1 MEESQEL
8 ALTQLR
14 KSVEKL
20 SSSTEGHDNPT
31 LMRFLV
37 ARSMDPGKAAKM
49 FVDWKKWRASMVPP
63 NGISDLEVK
72 NELEFKKICLQGST
86 KSGHPLVLV
95 ITSKHFPSKD
105 QANFKKFIVYVLDK
119 TIASGIKGKEVGD
132 EKLVAVIDLA
142 NITYKNLDARGLIT
156 AFQFLQSYYPE
167 RLAKCYIL
175 HMPGFF
181 VTVWKFVCR
190 FLEKA
195 TQEKVVIVSAG
206 EEQRKFEEEIGVEAL
221 PEEYGGRAKL
231 TLIQDVI
238 LPQATGVAIT
248 NNNL

>member
-1 MEESQEL
+1 
-8 ALTQLR
+8 
-14 KSVEKL
+14 
-20 SSSTEGHDNPT
+20 
-31 LMRFLV
+31 
-37 ARSMDPGKAAKM
+37 MDPVKAAKM
-49 FVDWKKWRASMVPP
+49 FVDWQKWRASMVPP
-63 NGISDLEVK
+63 TGFIPESEVQD
-72 NELEFKKICLQGST
+72 ELEFRKVCLQGPT

-95 ITSKHFPSKD
+95 ITSKHFASKD
-105 QANFKKFIVYVLDK
+105 PANFKKFVVYALDK
-119 TIASGIKGKEVGD
+119 TIASGNNGKEVGG

-156 AFQFLQSYYPE
+156 GFQFLQSYYPE

-195 TQEKVVIVSAG
+195 TQEKIVIVTDG
-206 EEQRKFEEEIGVEAL
+206 EEQRKFEEEIGADAL

-231 TLIQDVI
+231 TAIQDVL
-238 LPQATGVAIT
+238 LPQAAPVTLT
-248 NNNL
+248 NNNV